1 MEEDTNEDV
10 LTLLLAPSTVG
21 SASAAA
27 GRGRFQ
33 SGSKPFKMV
42 TGSKGGW
49 GRKRRLALSPLAH
62 LLRGEVCRH

>member
-1 MEEDTNEDV
+1 MAEDTNEDV
-10 LTLLLAPSTVG
+10 LTLLLAPSTV
-21 SASAAA
+21 

-49 GRKRRLALSPLAH
+49 GRKRRLALSPHAH